1 MALFGW
7 LSSRSNSCKCTRQSC
22 RKRGAAGNWGCYVS
36 PILWAP
42 GVPKGCTAAA
52 LGCLDRVPA
61 SHGQSTLGLFLS
73 ICSPRGSRG
82 AKIIIREGRH
92 CREQAGVIYF
102 LQPPTKAPRAAPA
115 AQLCLADSTTS
126 PSTFGCCS
134 PPRHPKSRCRALAL
148 CFRGNNRYGMG
159 SQRGNVL
166 VLPLEFAFMR
176 CRRLDLASP
185 RHRRRLSALLPEEC
199 SAMGNLLCPRFPCPH
214 NAAPSPHPLLG
225 VPEPPAAPQT
235 GVKGTHS
242 HPVALRD
249 QGDPKPGLPFRV
261 LESLQGSRQHLGLIL
276 WPLWPFL
283 DK

>member
-102 LQPPTKAPRAAPA
+102 LQPPQRLPGQLQQHSFALLTPQLHPAPLGAVPPPGTPKAGAEP
-115 AQLCLADSTTS
+115 
-126 PSTFGCCS
+126 
-134 PPRHPKSRCRALAL
+134 
-148 CFRGNNRYGMG
+148 
-159 SQRGNVL
+159 
-166 VLPLEFAFMR
+166 
-176 CRRLDLASP
+176 
-185 RHRRRLSALLPEEC
+185 RLSALGGTTGMGWAASREMCSSSLLNLP
-199 SAMGNLLCPRFPCPH
+199 L
-214 NAAPSPHPLLG
+214 
-225 VPEPPAAPQT
+225 
-235 GVKGTHS
+235 
-242 HPVALRD
+242 
-249 QGDPKPGLPFRV
+249 
-261 LESLQGSRQHLGLIL
+261 
-276 WPLWPFL
+276 
-283 DK
+283 

>member
-126 PSTFGCCS
+126 PSAFGCCS
-134 PPRHPKSRCRALAL
+134 PPP
-148 CFRGNNRYGMG
+148 
-159 SQRGNVL
+159 
-166 VLPLEFAFMR
+166 
-176 CRRLDLASP
+176 
-185 RHRRRLSALLPEEC
+185 
-199 SAMGNLLCPRFPCPH
+199 
-214 NAAPSPHPLLG
+214 
-225 VPEPPAAPQT
+225 APQKQ
-235 GVKGTHS
+235 VQSPGT
-242 HPVALRD
+242 L
-249 QGDPKPGLPFRV
+249 L
-261 LESLQGSRQHLGLIL
+261 
-276 WPLWPFL
+276 
-283 DK
+283 